1 MKRFG
6 QFAAKSFLVT
16 TTALSAGILQSTIAQ
31 AAIVVTTASAG
42 SGALAISGTATA
54 NSVILL
60 DGGVASATTDS
71 TGNFTFGTSLHYIP
85 HRCVVK
91 LTSTGQPTVLV
102 NVSNC
107 GPITFKSQGTW
118 SSTAT
123 YINDD
128 LVFYGGTTWRAI
140 QPVPANIIPSA
151 TSSTYWEPF
160 AGAPG

>member
-6 QFAAKSFLVT
+6 RFAAKSFLVT

-71 TGNFTFGTSLHYIP
+71 AGNFTLSLIHI
-85 HRCVVK
+85 
-91 LTSTGQPTVLV
+91 
-102 NVSNC
+102 
-107 GPITFKSQGTW
+107 
-118 SSTAT
+118 
-123 YINDD
+123 
-128 LVFYGGTTWRAI
+128 
-140 QPVPANIIPSA
+140 
-151 TSSTYWEPF
+151 
-160 AGAPG
+160 